1 MLRGSEIKQ
10 RLGAMR
16 FYLLLA
22 ALIAVALY
30 AGVRLGNAQ
39 YSYQKDKIAGLEQ
52 TIELIT
58 EENHQLTKG
67 LNIVGVELEVERLAN
82 QKLQSGLKQAME
94 GEATLRQELAFFQ
107 KIMAPEL
114 EEQGVVID
122 SVDIEASNS
131 QGYYRFALV
140 LMQKS
145 QKKGMVQGSA
155 SLTLQG
161 TVNGET
167 QQLDLLS
174 LMEDPPAKLGFN
186 FKYFEVLSGTF
197 RLPEGF
203 VPQRLKIACDV
214 AKPKPGRL
222 ERSFR
227 WVLDDTGDNND
238 STEGNT

>member
-16 FYLLLA
+16 FYLLMATL
-22 ALIAVALY
+22 LAVALY
-30 AGVRLGNAQ
+30 AGVRLGNVQ

-52 TIELIT
+52 TIESIT

-67 LNIVGVELEVERLAN
+67 MNIVGVELEVERLAN
-82 QKLQSGLKQAME
+82 QKLQSSLKQAME
-94 GEATLRQELAFFQ
+94 GEADLRQELAFFQ

-122 SVDIEASNS
+122 SMDIEASNS
-131 QGYYRFALV
+131 EGYYRFALV

-145 QKKGMVQGSA
+145 QQKGLVQGNA
-155 SLTLQG
+155 RLRLQG
-161 TVNGET
+161 TLNGET
-167 QQLDLLS
+167 QELDLLS
-174 LMEDPPAKLGFN
+174 LMEDPPSQMGFS

-203 VPQRLKIACDV
+203 VPQRLQVACDV
-214 AKPKPGRL
+214 TKPKRGRL

-227 WVLDDTGDNND
+227 WVLEDTGDNVD